1 MRFHLV
7 DRIDKICYG
16 DYIVGVKCI
25 TLADDVF
32 NEHFPGYP
40 VFPGTL
46 IIEGLAQLSGSFF
59 EIMMKHNNLP
69 VKRSILSIVNYF
81 KIKKPAKPGDKLIY
95 TATIETMKSEYG
107 VAKVKATLDGKL
119 LASGELLFSF
129 IEVNDAKLQE
139 SREELYRI
147 CMEDVEVVE

>member
-1 MRFHLV
+1 MRFHLI

-16 DYIVGVKCI
+16 KYIEGVKCI

-59 EIMMKHNNLP
+59 EMMMKHNELP
-69 VKRSILSIVNYF
+69 TKRSVLSIVNYF
-81 KIKKPAKPGDKLIY
+81 KIKRPARPGDKLIY
-95 TATIETMKSEYG
+95 TASIETMADEYG
-107 VAKVKATLDGKL
+107 VAKVKATVDGKL
-119 LASGELLFSF
+119 VANGELLFSF
-129 IEVNDAKLQE
+129 IEINDAKLQA
-139 SREELYRI
+139 SREELYQI
-147 CMEDVEVVE
+147 CMADVEVIE